1 MPWVAYQPDGIP
13 KAQRP
18 ATKETV
24 GVDKGGIHMK
34 SKYGQIIMTLL
45 AAVLLMLPVLPAQAE
60 QPVVLGCP
68 LSTALLYGW
77 DAERGI
83 KLAVDEI
90 NAKGGVTVGGK
101 KRPFAVEVIDTR
113 DLEPGVPVSEALL
126 AVEKLILDKKADFIL
141 GGPVRSE
148 AALAAMSLLS
158 KYKKVSIV
166 TTGVLTPKYHAM
178 VAQQYDKFK
187 YCFRIHG
194 EAKNL
199 VGEMFANFNILKEKH
214 GFNNLFIIAQDVSH
228 ARGAA
233 KVMEKVATKQGWN
246 VTGVEI
252 YPTGATD
259 FSLGLLKA
267 KKTGTQII
275 NIWMDMPES
284 AILLKQWYELKIPAL
299 PFGSTLAAAEQPGFW
314 KATDGKGEYTLCNV
328 VNAGNAPSE
337 ATPWTMKF
345 YNAYAKKWGVE
356 PEGLGSSSSYMAV
369 YVLRDAIERAGSLDP
384 DKVVAELEKTDIM
397 GVYGRLRFDPKSHQ
411 VIPAKDPKEGAV
423 GSILQWQDKK
433 RVVVYPKSIA
443 KGEIKLPPWMSQ

>member
-1 MPWVAYQPDGIP
+1 
-13 KAQRP
+13 
-18 ATKETV
+18 
-24 GVDKGGIHMK
+24 MK
-34 SKYGQIIMTLL
+34 FKNLRLFT
-45 AAVLLMLPVLPAQAE
+45 VLLTVALLVVPCSQVLAE
-60 QPVVLGCP
+60 KPIVIGSP
-68 LSTALLYGW
+68 LSTAFLYGW
-77 DAERGI
+77 AAERGI
-83 KLAVDEI
+83 RLAIEEI
-90 NAKGGVTVGGK
+90 NDAGGVNVNGE
-101 KRPFAVEVIDTR
+101 KRLFAVEVIDTR

-126 AVEKLILDKKADFIL
+126 AVEKLILDKKADFLI

-158 KYKKVSIV
+158 KYKKVSIL

-178 VAQQYDKFK
+178 VAEQYDKFK

-194 EAKNL
+194 EAKQL
-199 VGEMFANFNILKEKH
+199 VGEMFANFGSLKEKY

-233 KVMEKVATKQGWN
+233 AVMEKVATKKGWN

-259 FSLGLLKA
+259 FSMGLLKA
-267 KKTGTQII
+267 KKTKSEII

-284 AILLKQWYELKIPAL
+284 AILLKQWYEMKIPAL

-314 KATDGKGEYTLCNV
+314 KATNGKGAYTLCNV

-345 YNAYAKKWGVE
+345 YNAYTKRWGVE
-356 PEGLGSSSSYMAV
+356 PEGLGTSSSYMAV
-369 YVLRDAIERAGSLDP
+369 YVLKDAIERAGSLNS
-384 DKVVAELEKTDIM
+384 DKVVAGLEKTDVM

-411 VIPAKDPKEGAV
+411 VIPANDPKEGAV
-423 GSILQWQDKK
+423 GSILQWQDGK

-443 KGEIKLPPWMSQ
+443 KGEIQLPPWMNK

>member
-1 MPWVAYQPDGIP
+1 M
-13 KAQRP
+13 KARFF
-18 ATKETV
+18 V
-24 GVDKGGIHMK
+24 GFVV
-34 SKYGQIIMTLL
+34 LL
-45 AAVLLMLPVLPAQAE
+45 AAALFVFPANKAMAE
-60 QPVVLGCP
+60 KPIILGCP
-68 LSTALLYGW
+68 LSTAFLYGW

-90 NAKGGVTVGGK
+90 NAKGGVDVGGK
-101 KRPFAVEVIDTR
+101 KHPFEVEVIDTR

-158 KYKKVSIV
+158 KYKKISIL
-166 TTGVLTPKYHAM
+166 TTGVLTPKYHAT
-178 VAQQYDKFK
+178 VAKQYDKYK

-194 EAKNL
+194 EAGQL
-199 VGEMFANFNILKEKH
+199 VGEMFANFSELKEKY

-233 KVMEKVATKQGWN
+233 KVMNKVALKKGWN

-252 YPTGATD
+252 YPTGASD
-259 FSLGLLKA
+259 FSMGLLKA
-267 KKTGTQII
+267 KKTNSEII

-284 AILLKQWYELKIPAL
+284 AILLKQRYDMKLPAL

-314 KATDGKGEYTLCNV
+314 KATEGKGEYTLCNV

-337 ATPWTMKF
+337 ATQWTMKF
-345 YNAYAKKWGVE
+345 YNAYAEKWGVE

-369 YVLRDAIERAGSLDP
+369 YVLRDAIERAGTLDS
-384 DKVVAELEKTDIM
+384 DKVVSELEKTDVM

-411 VIPAKDPKEGAV
+411 VIPSLDPKEGAV
-423 GSILQWQDKK
+423 GTILQWQAGK
-433 RVVVYPKSIA
+433 RIVVFPKSIA
-443 KGEIKLPPWMSQ
+443 TGEIKLPPWMNK